1 MVTLHW
7 IPDYYLV
14 EEIKDFGER
23 DGTLLSIDQVVVEG
37 ACLLHEENWESQQ
50 FEKSSVVSLP
60 PEALNSSPDGERDC
74 FPLKIEQVIWTMVSN
89 QTMKS
94 FFELPISYQVGTHSL
109 RHPSCSHEGRSSSP
123 KILKGIAKTEGFHRA
138 TNRCH
143 VGNFR
148 KPSVS
153 FVVYFQMT
161 LQMKRTK
168 EYHGGLHEAGAM
180 VNSRGIVTSA
190 LVFSCS
196 GITSN
201 SALSW
206 NLWCDC
212 TRKSWRSW
220 YLYLWRGRYPV
231 L

>member
-1 MVTLHW
+1 MVALHW

-14 EEIKDFGER
+14 EEIKDFGEC

-37 ACLLHEENWESQQ
+37 ACLLHEENGESQQ

-89 QTMKS
+89 QTMKL
-94 FFELPISYQVGTHSL
+94 FFEMPISYQVGTYSL
-109 RHPSCSHEGRSSSP
+109 RHPSCSHEGRSSLP
-123 KILKGIAKTEGFHRA
+123 KMLKGVAKTDGFHRA
-138 TNRCH
+138 SNRCH

-153 FVVYFQMT
+153 FAVYFQMT

-180 VNSRGIVTSA
+180 VNSRGLVTSA

>member
-1 MVTLHW
+1 MVL
-7 IPDYYLV
+7 
-14 EEIKDFGER
+14 
-23 DGTLLSIDQVVVEG
+23 
-37 ACLLHEENWESQQ
+37 
-50 FEKSSVVSLP
+50 LP

-74 FPLKIEQVIWTMVSN
+74 FPLKTEQVIWTMVSN
-89 QTMKS
+89 QTMKL
-94 FFELPISYQVGTHSL
+94 FFEMPISYQVGTYSL

-123 KILKGIAKTEGFHRA
+123 KMLKGVARTDGFHRA

-168 EYHGGLHEAGAM
+168 ENHGGLHEAGAM

-220 YLYLWRGRYPV
+220 YLYMWRGRYPV